1 MAALLNLMFIS
12 NVSLITSDALLIAH
26 AYTISNVVD
35 ENGGVIG
42 NHQDV
47 NTFLRSHISAMSL
60 PEDDFHVEELR
71 SLLEHALQN
80 TYKSRENDP
89 KVTDAPHSRKS
100 ESLRLDS
107 RSLDL
112 VTILVVAKDLI
123 P

>member
-1 MAALLNLMFIS
+1 MGGLSISQWFLCPLAKELILAALGGSLVKPNVY

-42 NHQDV
+42 NHQEV

-89 KVTDAPHSRKS
+89 KVTDAPF
-100 ESLRLDS
+100 
-107 RSLDL
+107 
-112 VTILVVAKDLI
+112 T
-123 P
+123 